1 MKIALAQIN
10 PTVGDFGGNLRRIAR
25 AVRRAEE
32 GGARLCIL
40 PEMCIPGYP
49 ARDLLLDRRFVDDN
63 LRALDRLA
71 RMVGAMPVVA
81 GFIDRNPSAVG
92 KGLFNAGAVIRGGA
106 VRDVFRKMLLPT
118 YDVFD
123 EPRYFDPAGRVTVS
137 EVDGA
142 RVGFTICEDIWN
154 VPELWTRRFYAV
166 DPVEMLVKKGA
177 EMIVNISASP
187 FTIGRCALR
196 HAIARRIAARHR
208 IPVYYVN
215 QVGGNDQLVFD
226 GRSFALDP
234 RGGLIAQG
242 KAFAED
248 LVFADGDARAAAG
261 EAEPPPGEAVLA
273 ALVLGV
279 RDYARKCGFR
289 DAVVG
294 LSGGLDSAV
303 TACIAVRAL
312 GARHVRGVAM
322 PSPYSSRGSVADAR
336 ALARALGIGFSVIP
350 IDRAFRAYIRTLAP
364 HIRRRAADTTEE
376 NIQARIRGNILM
388 ALSNRSGA
396 LVLSTGNK
404 SEMAVGYCTLYG
416 DMAGGL
422 AVLSDVPKTL
432 VYTLARIINARRAL
446 IPQACIDKPPSA
458 ELRPGQTDQDTLP
471 PYDLLDEVLARY
483 IEQRQG
489 PEEIVAAGFPR
500 GLVCGIIKKVAR
512 NEYKRNQA
520 PPGLKVTSKAFGYGR
535 RIPVAQRYY

>member
-1 MKIALAQIN
+1 M
-10 PTVGDFGGNLRRIAR
+10 
-25 AVRRAEE
+25 
-32 GGARLCIL
+32 
-40 PEMCIPGYP
+40 
-49 ARDLLLDRRFVDDN
+49 
-63 LRALDRLA
+63 
-71 RMVGAMPVVA
+71 
-81 GFIDRNPSAVG
+81 
-92 KGLFNAGAVIRGGA
+92 
-106 VRDVFRKMLLPT
+106 
-118 YDVFD
+118 
-123 EPRYFDPAGRVTVS
+123 TVS

-154 VPELWTRRFYAV
+154 VPELWTRRFYAA

-226 GRSFALDP
+226 GRSFAIDP

-248 LVFADGDARAAAG
+248 LVLADGDARAAAD

-432 VYTLARIINARRAL
+432 VYTLARTINARRAL